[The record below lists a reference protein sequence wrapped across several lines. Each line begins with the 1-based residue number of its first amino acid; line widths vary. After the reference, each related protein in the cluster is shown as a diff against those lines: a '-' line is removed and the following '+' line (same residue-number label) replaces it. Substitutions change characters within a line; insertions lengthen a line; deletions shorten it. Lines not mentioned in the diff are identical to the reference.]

1 VAVNPLYV
9 ANSKRVSSAMS
20 ARSTASLR
28 TKRSL
33 TFDTRANR
41 YDIIHEVADKRK
53 NRHYRKLIENM
64 RKQYPGHD
72 VQFVTAGAFTTGG
85 LGKPFQNLIKTVN
98 VIAQQEKGGCDPE
111 EIIDGL
117 RGCVA
122 VAIQQGNAMVVN
134 DSWNRISGRNY
145 RRILPPDK
153 STESVSLHVVTVPA
167 SGSAPSTEF
176 SLPSSFSATDTFHN
190 GRMRSCVNSLISID
204 SLAA

>member
-1 VAVNPLYV
+1 
-9 ANSKRVSSAMS
+9 M
-20 ARSTASLR
+20 
-28 TKRSL
+28 
-33 TFDTRANR
+33 
-41 YDIIHEVADKRK
+41 
-53 NRHYRKLIENM
+53 
-64 RKQYPGHD
+64 
-72 VQFVTAGAFTTGG
+72 
-85 LGKPFQNLIKTVN
+85 
-98 VIAQQEKGGCDPE
+98 IAQQEKGGCDPE

-117 RGCVA
+117 RSCVA

-153 STESVSLHVVTVPA
+153 STESMSLNVVTVP
-167 SGSAPSTEF
+167 GSAPSTEF

>member
-1 VAVNPLYV
+1 
-9 ANSKRVSSAMS
+9 
-20 ARSTASLR
+20 
-28 TKRSL
+28 
-33 TFDTRANR
+33 
-41 YDIIHEVADKRK
+41 
-53 NRHYRKLIENM
+53 M

-72 VQFVTAGAFTTGG
+72 VQFITAGAFTTGG
-85 LGKPFQNLIKTVN
+85 LGKLFQNLIKTVN

-153 STESVSLHVVTVPA
+153 STESASLNVVTVL
-167 SGSAPSTEF
+167 GSVPSTEF

-190 GRMRSCVNSLISID
+190 GRMRSCVNSLIPID